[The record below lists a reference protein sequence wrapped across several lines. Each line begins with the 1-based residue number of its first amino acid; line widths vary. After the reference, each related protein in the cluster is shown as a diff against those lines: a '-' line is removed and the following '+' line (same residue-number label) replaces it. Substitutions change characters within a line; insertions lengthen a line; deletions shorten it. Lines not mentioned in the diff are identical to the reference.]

1 MKNKRIFWLSMV
13 VVISIVIVILRMSY
27 INKNNK
33 NNDKITDDYIAVF
46 HGTGEAMTTNET
58 YIYKID
64 NGQANAGFKYV
75 NVTTSC
81 WENFKITEQ
90 GSVQWTDEIFEVA
103 EEHNAYSY
111 VTLPNS
117 DKRYTIEEYMEKLL
131 MN

>member
-1 MKNKRIFWLSMV
+1 MV
-13 VVISIVIVILRMSY
+13 EYGSIISIVIVILRMSY

-64 NGQANAGFKYV
+64 KGQANTGSKYV

-81 WENFKITEQ
+81 SENTKITKQ
-90 GSVQWTDEIFEVA
+90 GAVQWSDEIFKVA

-117 DKRYTIEEYMEKLL
+117 DKRYTIEEYMEMFL

>member
-1 MKNKRIFWLSMV
+1 
-13 VVISIVIVILRMSY
+13 MSY

-64 NGQANAGFKYV
+64 KGQANAGSKYV

-81 WENFKITEQ
+81 WENTKITKQ
-90 GSVQWTDEIFEVA
+90 DNI
-103 EEHNAYSY
+103 
-111 VTLPNS
+111 P
-117 DKRYTIEEYMEKLL
+117 IE
-131 MN
+131 